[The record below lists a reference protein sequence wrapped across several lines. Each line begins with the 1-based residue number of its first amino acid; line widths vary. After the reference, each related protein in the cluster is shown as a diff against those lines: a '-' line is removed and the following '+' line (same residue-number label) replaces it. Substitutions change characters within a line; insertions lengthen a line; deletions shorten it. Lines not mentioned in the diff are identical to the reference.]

1 MFVGQRLVSIF
12 VANVLIW
19 NEALASFD
27 ASNLTL
33 TRFSSPPYDPDSK
46 IHALD
51 IVLYSGPFCLITNGH
66 RIAKNILCISLV
78 IVVTLV
84 GTIIKILP
92 MYSLRY
98 TLDRVIK

>member
-12 VANVLIW
+12 VANVWIW

-46 IHALD
+46 MHVLSILWL
-51 IVLYSGPFCLITNGH
+51 IVLYSDPFCFMNNGH
-66 RIAKNILCISLV
+66 RIVRNIL
-78 IVVTLV
+78 
-84 GTIIKILP
+84 
-92 MYSLRY
+92 
-98 TLDRVIK
+98 